1 MISLEMVPT
10 IILTTLSKLGNN
22 VRWCFRTYP
31 SEKHADSPFSFV
43 SLQPLPHPNPCL
55 PLLSRNRRSTTNL
68 TCFTNPSPLV
78 DPPTWLRP
86 RPRPTCEST
95 PRVAPIGLARR
106 CSSWLPVE
114 RPRDISTQARMPG
127 CWPSDEAVRQP
138 VSMAQRRLHK
148 DYGQFLSS
156 RFTFLSRPTD
166 LTLASTSKCIKRH
179 SFFVPLS

>member
-1 MISLEMVPT
+1 MVPT

-22 VRWCFRTYP
+22 VSWCFRTYP

-43 SLQPLPHPNPCL
+43 SLQPLPHPNPYL
-55 PLLSRNRRSTTNL
+55 PLRSRNRRSTTNL
-68 TCFTNPSPLV
+68 TWFTNPSPLV

-114 RPRDISTQARMPG
+114 RPRDISTQARMQG
-127 CWPSDEAVRQP
+127 CWPSDEAARQP
-138 VSMAQRRLHK
+138 ASMAYQRLRK
-148 DYGQFLSS
+148 DYGQFPLS
-156 RFTFLSRPTD
+156 RFTLFSRTPD
-166 LTLASTSKCIKRH
+166 PNIAPTSKCIQRR
-179 SFFVPLS
+179 SFFVPLP